1 MIKTYLLTMFIILCL
16 LGIWIGV
23 QHLARVFAA
32 RHPEFEPVREEGSG
46 CGSLLCLC
54 RDKGSCPKQTLLK
67 PRKDSSLPGQTE
79 TL

>member
-23 QHLARVFAA
+23 QHLSRVFAA
-32 RHPEFEPVREEGSG
+32 RHPEFGPAREEGSG

-54 RDKGSCPKQTLLK
+54 RDKGNCPKQTLFK
-67 PRKDSSLPGQTE
+67 SRKESPLPGQTDN
-79 TL
+79 L

>member
-1 MIKTYLLTMFIILCL
+1 MIATYLVTILIILCMMAL
-16 LGIWIGV
+16 WLGV

-32 RHPEFEPVREEGSG
+32 RHPEFGPAREEGSG

-54 RDKGSCPKQTLLK
+54 RDKASCPKKALTQSRKKQDLAK
-67 PRKDSSLPGQTE
+67 PSE